1 MLKMGVPMP
10 AVGLKMKAEGLDP
23 ALLECVFPSPL
34 PAHLAPRRQ
43 SPRSNSLIFVQS
55 FWCTFARALVGLL
68 FNIPA
73 GHLMPQL
80 LLEKK
85 KRTIKRKI

>member
-34 PAHLAPRRQ
+34 PAHLAPR
-43 SPRSNSLIFVQS
+43 SNSLIFVQS
-55 FWCTFARALVGLL
+55 FWRTFARALVGLL